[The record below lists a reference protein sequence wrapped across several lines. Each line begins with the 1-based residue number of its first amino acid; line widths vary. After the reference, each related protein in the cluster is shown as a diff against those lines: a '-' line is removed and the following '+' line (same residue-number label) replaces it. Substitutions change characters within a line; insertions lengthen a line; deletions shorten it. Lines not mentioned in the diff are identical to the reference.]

1 MWTDAGGFSERI
13 WIDKMKDPFV
23 SKVLPPIS
31 QVMSKSLPVR
41 VHTIATLVQEDL
53 SPHLQI

>member
-1 MWTDAGGFSERI
+1 
-13 WIDKMKDPFV
+13 MKDPFV
-23 SKVLPPIS
+23 SKVLPPIF

-41 VHTIATLVQEDL
+41 VRTIATLLQEDL